1 MSSLYQ
7 HVRRTIRHHRL
18 CPPGSRVVIGL
29 SGGSDSV
36 ALALILRDLS
46 EHDPFAVVG
55 LAHLN
60 HRMRPTAD
68 RDEAFCRNFAAA
80 IHVPLEVESI
90 DVAGYAAT
98 QRLSREDAA
107 RRLRYDFLHRAAMT
121 VGADR
126 VAVGHT
132 RDDQAETFLL
142 KLVRGAG
149 LTGLAGIHP
158 QRGEVIRPLL
168 DVARVDLRRFLE
180 SRGQQ
185 WVDDESNEDIENPR
199 NRIRHRVL
207 PELNQAYPSAA
218 SAIARTAGLIRED
231 GQWLDELSRNRY
243 EILVSRTSVGFQV
256 DAQALL
262 AEPAPVRRRVV
273 LMALRCAVS
282 SHEYGLDH
290 VESVLAVASGETGAI
305 DVPGARVELQREKLV
320 LLRHSA

>member
-1 MSSLYQ
+1 MSAIHQ
-7 HVRRTIRHHRL
+7 HVRRTIQRHRL
-18 CPPGSRVVIGL
+18 CPSGCRVVIGL

-36 ALALILRDLS
+36 ALAVILRELS
-46 EHDPFAVVG
+46 EHGGFDVVG

-60 HRMRPTAD
+60 HRLRSTSD
-68 RDEAFCRNFAAA
+68 RDESFCRVFADA
-80 IHVPLEVESI
+80 IHLPIEVESV
-90 DVAGYAAT
+90 DVAGYAAA
-98 QRLSREDAA
+98 QQLSREDAA
-107 RRLRYDFLHRAAMT
+107 RRLRYDFLHRAAVAM
-121 VGADR
+121 GGDR

-149 LTGLAGIHP
+149 LTGLAGIRP

-168 DVARVDLRRFLE
+168 DVARMDLRAFLE
-180 SRGQQ
+180 ARGQS
-185 WVDDESNEDIENPR
+185 WVDDETNEDLDNPR

-207 PELNQAYPSAA
+207 PELDRAYPAA
-218 SAIARTAGLIRED
+218 ANAIARTAGLIRED
-231 GQWLDELSRNRY
+231 GQWLDAVSRSRY
-243 EILVSRTSVGFQV
+243 EALVSRTTGGLQM

-290 VESVLAVASGETGAI
+290 VEAVIAVASGESGGA
-305 DVPGARVELQREKLV
+305 DVPGARAELRRAKLV
-320 LLRHSA
+320 LLVHSA